1 MKNRFEAAKFE
12 TDPKFKNTII
22 DIKYNHIKSI
32 ASTDMSLSDI
42 TSFDDYFKQLI
53 MKRRVEVAKIEPE
66 TTFEKTINDIKDNR

>member
-1 MKNRFEAAKFE
+1 MNSRIEVAKF
-12 TDPKFKNTII
+12 DPGPTFEKTII